1 MYRNKLNK
9 LIKVPG
15 IANNVIDK
23 VGTGDIMLSII
34 SLFFAV
40 GKKDEISLIAG
51 SMFGAKTLEKYGNE
65 NVVEA
70 QELNKFFSTF
80 LR

>member
-1 MYRNKLNK
+1 
-9 LIKVPG
+9 
-15 IANNVIDK
+15 
-23 VGTGDIMLSII
+23 MLSII